1 MAYIKNGDRFR
12 RLGVPMVLRTVAPTP
27 SAVSTAYT
35 FLMTFRET
43 LSKLD
48 ATLADDMFL
57 LTSCWAR
64 DVRLV
69 MVEIG

>member
-48 ATLADDMFL
+48 ATLADDMLL